1 MFDSRK
7 IVVATMHHKEQV
19 LLPLF
24 EKEWNM
30 LGVCTTDLNTD
41 LFGTFTGEIER
52 QHNPIET
59 ARQKCLRAMD
69 LTNVDLAIASEGSFG
84 PHPTLFFV
92 PADEEWLVL
101 IDQKNGFEWIH
112 RELSTE
118 TNYNSKIISEE
129 SELLDFAKQSLFP
142 SHALILKGENSNMTF
157 KGICDSKELIDKFKL
172 ILQKEGRVQVE
183 TDMRAMYNP
192 TRMNVIQMAG
202 QKLIQKLK
210 SHCPSCTHPGFG
222 VSRAVAGLPC
232 EICGFP
238 TASTLKYIES
248 CSRCSFE
255 NEIPQPHG
263 KSFESA
269 MYCDLCNP

>member
-24 EKEWNM
+24 ESEWNM

-52 QHNPIET
+52 QHSPLET

-101 IDQKNGFEWIH
+101 IDKKNGYEWVH
-112 RELSTE
+112 RELSTN
-118 TNYNSKIISEE
+118 TNYNSKLISEE
-129 SELLDFAKQSLFP
+129 SELLDFARQALFP
-142 SHALILKGENSNMTF
+142 SHALILKGENSKLSF
-157 KGICDSKELIDKFKL
+157 KGICNLEELVEKFKL
-172 ILQKEGRVQVE
+172 ILQKEGHVLVE
-183 TDMRAMYNP
+183 TDMRAMCNP

-210 SHCPSCTHPGFG
+210 NLCPSCTHPGFG

-238 TASTLKYIES
+238 TASTLMFIES
-248 CSRCSFE
+248 CSRCSLE
-255 NEIPQPHG
+255 KEMVHPHG